1 METTPNLEFN
11 KKREFTP
18 TEDAIARFFAENEID
33 KLNFSTPEEAKAHV
47 DMING
52 KYGNISFVAEDRG
65 GFSIKFRRSHLGD
78 GFEEYKPEE
87 NGDNGNVDLEKAA

>member
-33 KLNFSTPEEAKAHV
+33 KLNFSTPEEAKARV
-47 DMING
+47 DMINA
-52 KYGNISFVAEDRG
+52 KYGEISFVAEDRG
-65 GFSIKFRRSHLGD
+65 GFAVKFKTSHLGE
-78 GFEEYKPEE
+78 GFAE
-87 NGDNGNVDLEKAA
+87 NKSEQNSDLEKAA